1 MQTICKYF
9 LWYRWPRNPTNNFKF
24 KNCLFGATSIAK
36 NSDEEK
42 YVSSGYRITFDSA
55 SSWCFGND
63 FARHVVIFF
72 VDKNSSSLS
81 ENLKNNFL
89 VLG

>member
-1 MQTICKYF
+1 M
-9 LWYRWPRNPTNNFKF
+9 
-24 KNCLFGATSIAK
+24 
-36 NSDEEK
+36 
-42 YVSSGYRITFDSA
+42 SSGYRITFDSA
-55 SSWCFGND
+55 GSWCFGND

-81 ENLKNNFL
+81 ENRKNNFL